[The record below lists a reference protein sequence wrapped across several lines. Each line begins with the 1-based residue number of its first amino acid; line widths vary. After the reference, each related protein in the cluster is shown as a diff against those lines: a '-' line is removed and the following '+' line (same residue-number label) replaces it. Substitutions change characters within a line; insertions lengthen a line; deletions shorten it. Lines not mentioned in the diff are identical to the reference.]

1 MKHPPPSRM
10 LCNCPPNI
18 VSFGYLPTLLLQHP
32 GQASVVP
39 MRYNRLRDFQGR
51 DYGLSTI
58 SSTTWWFLAC
68 MVDNKCFWNE
78 WINNWIN
85 KWIGSL
91 GYLTCFLEL
100 FWNISEGKIKAI
112 FNYSIFSWTR
122 SSCLIVTLIFCIFTV
137 VKFKELFSSSL
148 LKDEANQIC

>member
-1 MKHPPPSRM
+1 MWVPIIPGARVKVNSSCSSTCQPIISSQLLPLPDMCPPYLRIAVLAHYCRDHIFFPLLMCYALQICQGIHFLLSHTVIDMKHPPPSRM

-78 WINNWIN
+78 
-85 KWIGSL
+85 
-91 GYLTCFLEL
+91 
-100 FWNISEGKIKAI
+100 
-112 FNYSIFSWTR
+112 
-122 SSCLIVTLIFCIFTV
+122 
-137 VKFKELFSSSL
+137 
-148 LKDEANQIC
+148 